1 MNGPWQVTTQKN
13 KVAKPHPSM
22 QSFNKLI
29 SERFLKRGR
38 QPEIFMPF
46 RKMSIKTNRDEN
58 NLKKSILEG
67 ISTRKAIGEENRTR
81 RNY

>member
-1 MNGPWQVTTQKN
+1 
-13 KVAKPHPSM
+13 
-22 QSFNKLI
+22 
-29 SERFLKRGR
+29 
-38 QPEIFMPF
+38 MPF

-67 ISTRKAIGEENRTR
+67 ISTRKAIEEENRTR